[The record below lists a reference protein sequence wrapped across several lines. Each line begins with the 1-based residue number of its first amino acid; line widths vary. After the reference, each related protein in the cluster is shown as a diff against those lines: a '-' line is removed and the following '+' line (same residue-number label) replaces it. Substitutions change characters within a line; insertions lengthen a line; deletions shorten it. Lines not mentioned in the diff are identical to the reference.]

1 MTNERCIEPLGQEI
15 LHLVRIFIHLADRG
29 GEIVTGFALY
39 FYRRG
44 EGICEGGGQEKISQ
58 QRSFSVGAS
67 LAWHIFTIP
76 PRCIAPVIHPSLGP
90 IIVGIQVSSRL
101 RVSRRMTP
109 SGHGA

>member
-44 EGICEGGGQEKISQ
+44 EGICEGGEKEKISQ
-58 QRSFSVGAS
+58 LCFSVGAS
-67 LAWHIFTIP
+67 LAWHTFTIP
-76 PRCIAPVIHPSLGP
+76 PRCIAPVIHPSLGLM
-90 IIVGIQVSSRL
+90 IVGIQVSSRF

-109 SGHGA
+109 SGLGA